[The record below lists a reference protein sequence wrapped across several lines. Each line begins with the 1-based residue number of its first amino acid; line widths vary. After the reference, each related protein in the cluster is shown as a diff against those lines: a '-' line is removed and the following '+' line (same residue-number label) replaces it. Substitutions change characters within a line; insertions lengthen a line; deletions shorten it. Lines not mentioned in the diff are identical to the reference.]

1 LTAVAGFATA
11 RVTRSI
17 FIYWKTSRELAPA
30 AVAGMANFQHGLRAR
45 QPGLVA
51 RLYRRDDDAD
61 AAVTLMET
69 YARAGGIDATLQQE
83 LVTTGMR
90 AAAGWCR
97 GERHVEV
104 FDELPAEVAAPGGE
118 GSL

>member
-1 LTAVAGFATA
+1 MTAAAGFAPA

-30 AVAGMANFQHGLRAR
+30 AVAGMANFQRGLRTR

-51 RLYRRDDDAD
+51 RLYRRADEAD

-69 YARAGGIDATLQQE
+69 YSRAGGIDTTLQQE
-83 LVTTGMR
+83 LVTSGMR

-104 FDELPAEVAAPGGE
+104 FDELPAGVVSAGAE